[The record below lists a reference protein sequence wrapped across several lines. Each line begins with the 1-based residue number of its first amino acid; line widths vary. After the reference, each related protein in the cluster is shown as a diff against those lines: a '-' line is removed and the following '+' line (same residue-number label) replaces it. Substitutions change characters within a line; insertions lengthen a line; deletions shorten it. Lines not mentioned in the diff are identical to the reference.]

1 MSGVR
6 CGLLLLPES
15 LPEFGPLCREAED
28 AGFQML
34 GIGDSQSVF
43 REVYVALTVAALY
56 TRRVRLGPQVTNPVS
71 RHLVVTASAWLN
83 MGFITPPVGINLF
96 VIQGVARGSTM
107 REIALGSTPFVL
119 FMLVA
124 LLFVFPDL
132 ALWLPCQ

>member
-1 MSGVR
+1 
-6 CGLLLLPES
+6 
-15 LPEFGPLCREAED
+15 
-28 AGFQML
+28 
-34 GIGDSQSVF
+34 
-43 REVYVALTVAALY
+43 
-56 TRRVRLGPQVTNPVS
+56 
-71 RHLVVTASAWLN
+71 
-83 MGFITPPVGINLF
+83 